1 MAKKKELKIN
11 NTIKRHSEYIDE
23 KIGIS
28 IINDFLQLG
37 KILDNLK
44 DTDNKIYNTLYS
56 LIKENLELK
65 EINKDRG
72 TKIQILTKK
81 LNNFKKLYEVHLD
94 KNKRLEIQIEK
105 LQNKN

>member
-11 NTIKRHSEYIDE
+11 NTLKRHSEYIDE
-23 KIGIS
+23 KIGTS

-44 DTDNKIYNTLYS
+44 DTDNKVYNTLYS

-81 LNNFKKLYEVHLD
+81 SNTFEELYEVHLN
-94 KNKRLEIQIEK
+94 KNKKLEIQIEK